1 MSYVVLRNVPKA
13 ALHFKAHA
21 TAFFALTAAAFPA
34 SAGREVTVLEGLDI
48 DTFLSPI
55 RDTSSVGNDV
65 IQRLTNLVK
74 IEQLWNSVMTCGL
87 VVQDD
92 VEQRTVDLQSA
103 VVLDESQ
110 FSEAVHEETDARASS
125 PHHFGERDAVR
136 DGSNHLRSVFDW
148 LSGESHCSD
157 DGR

>member
-1 MSYVVLRNVPKA
+1 MM
-13 ALHFKAHA
+13 
-21 TAFFALTAAAFPA
+21 
-34 SAGREVTVLEGLDI
+34 
-48 DTFLSPI
+48 LSSKLC
-55 RDTSSVGNDV
+55 T
-65 IQRLTNLVK
+65 L
-74 IEQLWNSVMTCGL
+74 
-87 VVQDD
+87 
-92 VEQRTVDLQSA
+92 SA

-125 PHHFGERDAVR
+125 PDHFRERDAGG